1 MPREVEIE
9 ERMKPHFIAMFTVTS
24 LVASVALGDIYY
36 DAEGDIATG
45 NPNLDITS
53 FEVDND
59 GTNLSMSLT
68 VSNLDADWGNY
79 MVFMDILGMPD
90 NYNGSGDNDNPW
102 FRDVGGLEGTD
113 IFVGSWAGGGG
124 GMQYWEFYDSGWN
137 QPDTTYSMSIDW
149 ATSTIT
155 WDLFGFVTAM
165 ENMGVDTIGFEV
177 ATTGGNGGDPAIDLL
192 GGEGTQP
199 GWGGGS
205 TSTDL
210 MYYQIPAPGTL
221 ALLLVAGIARRR
233 RS

>member
-1 MPREVEIE
+1 
-9 ERMKPHFIAMFTVTS
+9 MKPHFIAMFTFTS

-36 DAEGDIATG
+36 DTEGDIATG
-45 NPNLDITS
+45 NSNLDITS

-68 VSNLDADWGNY
+68 VSNLDADWGSY
-79 MVFMDILGMPD
+79 MVFMDIPGLPS

-102 FRDVGGLEGTD
+102 LRDIGGLSGTD
-113 IFVGSWAGGGG
+113 IFLGGWADEGG
-124 GMQYWEFYDSGWN
+124 GMQYWEFQSWWQQGEWG
-137 QPDTTYSMSIDW
+137 TLSIDW
-149 ATSTIT
+149 ASSTIT
-155 WDLFGFVTAM
+155 WNLVGFVTAM
-165 ENMGVDTIGFEV
+165 ESEGVDTIGFEV
-177 ATTGGNGGDPAIDLL
+177 ATSGGNAGDPAIDLL

-199 GWGGGS
+199 GWGNGS